1 MKTQDL
7 SDLQKL
13 VLDEKTSTSFYG
25 YFTIGPFERGYGHTI
40 GNSLR
45 RILLSSLEGYAIT
58 SVKIAG
64 VLHEFS
70 VIKGIKE
77 DVSEIILNLKRVKVK
92 LHSDSEIETIR
103 LKIDKPGK
111 VTAKHFEINDNIKI
125 MNPDQEIVNIDN
137 DGKFEIEITISSGKG
152 YVLSED
158 LRLNDKQC
166 NNNNNIGTI
175 FIDSLF
181 SPVIKVNYEVENMR
195 VEQNFNYD
203 KLIFEIWTDGSIL
216 PKYAL
221 KKSAEILKNR
231 LDIFIDSDKTFDF
244 KIDKEEKNFFDKPIE
259 ILNISTRALNSLK
272 KENIKT
278 IYDITKIS
286 EKKLLKIDKFGKRS
300 LDELKKEL
308 IKIGLELGIEEEKNT
323 NDKKS

>member
-13 VLDEKTSTSFYG
+13 VLDEKTSTCFYG
-25 YFTIGPFERGYGHTI
+25 YFTVGPFERGYGHTI

-58 SVKIAG
+58 SVKIPG

-77 DVSEIILNLKRVKVK
+77 DVSEIILNLKRVRVK
-92 LHSDSEIETIR
+92 LNSNSDVEIIK

-111 VTAKHFEINDNIKI
+111 VTAKYFEINDSIKI

-137 DGKFEIEITISSGKG
+137 DGKFEIEITVSSGSG

-158 LRLNDKQC
+158 LKLNDKQY
-166 NNNNNIGTI
+166 NNDNIGTI

-181 SPVIKVNYEVENMR
+181 SPVTKVNYEVENMR
-195 VEQNFNYD
+195 VGQSFKYD
-203 KLIFEIWTDGSIL
+203 KLIIEIWTDGSIL

-221 KKSAEILKNR
+221 EKSAEILKSR
-231 LDIFIDSDKTFDF
+231 LDIFINSDKSFDS
-244 KIDKEEKNFFDKPIE
+244 KNEKKANDFFDDSIE
-259 ILNISTRALNSLK
+259 ILNISTKTLNNLK

-278 IYDITKIS
+278 IYDIVKTS
-286 EKKLLKIDKFGKRS
+286 EEKLLEIDNFGKRS

-308 IKIGLELGIEEEKNT
+308 IKIGLNIGMKEVKT
-323 NDKKS
+323 K

>member
-13 VLDEKTSTSFYG
+13 DLDEKTSTCSYG
-25 YFTIGPFERGYGHTI
+25 HFTVGPFERGYGHTI

-58 SVKIAG
+58 SVKIPG

-77 DVSEIILNLKRVKVK
+77 DVSEIILNLKRVRVK
-92 LHSDSEIETIR
+92 LNSNSGVEIIK

-111 VTAKHFEINDNIKI
+111 VTAKYFEINDSIKI

-137 DGKFEIEITISSGKG
+137 DGKFEIEITVSSGNG

-158 LRLNDKQC
+158 LKLNDKQY
-166 NNNNNIGTI
+166 NNDNIGII

-181 SPVIKVNYEVENMR
+181 SPITKVNYEVENMR
-195 VEQNFNYD
+195 VGQSFNYD
-203 KLIFEIWTDGSIL
+203 KLIIEIWTDGSIL
-216 PKYAL
+216 PKCAL
-221 KKSAEILKNR
+221 KKSAEILKSR
-231 LDIFIDSDKTFDF
+231 LDIFINSDKSFDS
-244 KIDKEEKNFFDKPIE
+244 KNEKEVSDFFDSPIE
-259 ILNISTRALNSLK
+259 ILNISTRILNNLK

-278 IYDITKIS
+278 IYDIVKTS
-286 EKKLLKIDKFGKRS
+286 EEKLLKIDNFGKRS

-308 IKIGLELGIEEEKNT
+308 IKIGLNFGMKEVKT
-323 NDKKS
+323 K